1 MARQTRTLSLP
12 WIPVGLSSLVLLA
25 LVVVLSAPGAVRKKA
40 TATTVVNHTV
50 TSIVTKYQVET
61 KTVFRTP
68 GGTAHVTTTTNRSW
82 PTVGPTPDAPLPGEI
97 NPDWNLDSPPV
108 SAGFNYTVQ
117 MNPMGHFTLWCN
129 EFHYDVT
136 SPFFVPVEA
145 TDCRLDITGVTGTS
159 WTLRVIS

>member
-25 LVVVLSAPGAVRKKA
+25 LVVVLSAPSAVPKKTIA
-40 TATTVVNHTV
+40 SVVNHTV
-50 TSIVTKYQVET
+50 TSIVTQYHVET
-61 KTVFRTP
+61 KTVFRTT

-82 PTVGPTPDAPLPGEI
+82 PPVGPTPDTPLHGEI
-97 NPDWNLDSPPV
+97 KPDWGLDGPPV

-117 MNPMGHFTLWCN
+117 MNPVGNFTLWCN

-136 SPFFVPVEA
+136 SPFFVPVAA

>member
-25 LVVVLSAPGAVRKKA
+25 LVVVLSAPNVV
-40 TATTVVNHTV
+40 TTSTTRTSIVNHTV
-50 TSIVTKYQVET
+50 TSIVTKYHVET
-61 KTVFRTP
+61 KTVIRTT
-68 GGTAHVTTTTNRSW
+68 GGTARTTTTINRSW
-82 PTVGPTPDAPLPGEI
+82 PTVGPTPDTPLKGEI

-117 MNPMGHFTLWCN
+117 MNPMGNFTLWCN

-136 SPFFVPVEA
+136 SPFFVPVAA